1 MKKIRDVII
10 KGNMLL
16 GSVVTILAIL
26 DFDLASADTITI
38 TIDDPSETEK
48 VDDAT
53 MTELN
58 DHTYRYEFQTLTTY
72 DDGEWFC
79 TITITS
85 GGKTIVRQDFWKL
98 YDQE

>member
-16 GSVVTILAIL
+16 GSVVTIVVIL
-26 DFDLASADTITI
+26 DWDLESSDTIKI

-48 VDDAT
+48 VDDVS

-58 DHTYRYEFQTLTTY
+58 DHTYQYEFQTLTTY
-72 DDGEWFC
+72 DDGGWFC
-79 TITITS
+79 TITIVS
-85 GGKTIVRQDFWKL
+85 GSKTIVRQDFFEL
-98 YDQE
+98 FDQE